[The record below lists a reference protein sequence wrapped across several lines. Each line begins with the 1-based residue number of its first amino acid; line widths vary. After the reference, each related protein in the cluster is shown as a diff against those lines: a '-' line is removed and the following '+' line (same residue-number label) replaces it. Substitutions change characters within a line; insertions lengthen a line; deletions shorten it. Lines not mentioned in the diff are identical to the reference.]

1 MTHCNGRYIRE
12 GGTKRTA
19 FIVAHRMSTIQNCD
33 KIVYMKAG
41 KVEAA
46 GTYSDLMASSPE
58 FAEFCDAF
66 YQKGQNND
74 ADDDADGDAGGG
86 DGGGGG
92 GGGDGDCARQ
102 RSSSSSN
109 NSRGASP
116 GMSMISSS
124 ASSSSL
130 SRPSSPPMISSSRRS
145 ASPELVRSDGK
156 SPPHWKF

>member
-33 KIVYMKAG
+33 KLVYMKAG

-74 ADDDADGDAGGG
+74 ADDDTDGDAGGG
-86 DGGGGG
+86 DGGGG

-102 RSSSSSN
+102 RSSSSS

>member
-74 ADDDADGDAGGG
+74 ADDDTDGDAGGG
-86 DGGGGG
+86 DGGGG

-102 RSSSSSN
+102 RSSSSS

-156 SPPHWKF
+156 SPPHWNF

>member
-74 ADDDADGDAGGG
+74 ADDDTDGDAGGG

-92 GGGDGDCARQ
+92 GGYGDCARQ
-102 RSSSSSN
+102 RSSSSS

-156 SPPHWKF
+156 SPPHWNF

>member
-74 ADDDADGDAGGG
+74 ADDDTDGDAGGG
-86 DGGGGG
+86 DGGGG

-102 RSSSSSN
+102 RSSSSS